1 MMTLGQT
8 EISGMMLGGE
18 EVTKAYLGNAI
29 VYEKSAGMP
38 KVGDYIYRDGT
49 FSSGYNSSKELAG
62 IMYAM
67 GISVWNGSLAY
78 STCIIHPK
86 AFGVGVYGPS
96 QPLSPTIAF
105 ATYEEGINDDA
116 IQSLSIYKCQQA
128 RMLATYYGMPG
139 IGVWNG
145 VWASQTVSPD
155 NPDQFPAFGLLYKQ
169 AFLLPGTSSGS
180 EVRYGT
186 PSLWD
191 WKQIYENSL
200 LLEEKLY
207 KCGGDLIADHPYY
220 WTCNAPDI
228 TSDLQW
234 IIEMYPGNHIAYDK
248 ASRYE
253 DGIAYR
259 ACAFLV
265 FNASTGKFVL

>member
-1 MMTLGQT
+1 MITLGQT

-29 VYEKSAGMP
+29 VYEKSAGIP

-78 STCIIHPK
+78 SPCIIHPK

-105 ATYEEGINDDA
+105 ATYEEGISDDA

-139 IGVWNG
+139 LGEWND

-155 NPDQFPAFGLLYKQ
+155 NPDQFPAFGLLYRQ
-169 AFLLPGTSSGS
+169 AFLLPGVSSGN
-180 EVRYGT
+180 EVRYGI

-191 WKQIYENSL
+191 WNKIYENAI
-200 LLEEKLY
+200 LLEEKLH
-207 KCGGDLIADHPYY
+207 KCGGDLIADYPYY

-253 DGIAYR
+253 GGIAYR

>member
-49 FSSGYNSSKELAG
+49 FSPGYNSSKELAG

-78 STCIIHPK
+78 SPCIIHPK

-116 IQSLSIYKCQQA
+116 IQSLGISKCQQA

-139 IGVWNG
+139 LGVWNG

-169 AFLLPGTSSGS
+169 AFLLPGASSGS
-180 EVRYGT
+180 EIRYGI

-191 WKQIYENSL
+191 WSKINDNVVPLNQ
-200 LLEEKLY
+200 KLQA
-207 KCGGDLIADHPYY
+207 CGGDPLVSGGEY
-220 WTCNAPDI
+220 WTCNAPDTTREFQWRVI
-228 TSDLQW
+228 LGSD
-234 IIEMYPGNHIAYDK
+234 IHNESTPGMRDYD
-248 ASRYE
+248 AAE
-253 DGIAYR
+253 YR
-259 ACAFLV
+259 ACSYV
-265 FNASTGKFVL
+265 VYDPNTGKIVG